1 MRVPDPD
8 ALVHLQF
15 RRFAGC
21 PVCNL
26 HLRSFAVRN
35 ADVLAAGVREAVVF
49 HAPAAEL
56 RPHVEDLPFPVVADP
71 GKKLYAEFGVESAK
85 RALLDPRAWPAIA
98 AGVLRSVWDI
108 VVHRR
113 PAPSLNPS
121 GGRFGLPADFLI
133 GPDGNCDVS
142 VDIRNSMGNQ
152 STTIRT
158 QPAKNG
164 ARPATLAARPANRS
178 NAGSLPERWLGR
190 GGRWMSLMPGSATPR
205 PHGRSRTPL
214 PVGPATRCWP
224 AVSDRP
230 VHFRAEVDGP
240 SALPL
245 CPAGPP

>member
-133 GPDGNCDVS
+133 GPDGKVLGVKYGEHANDQWS
-142 VDIRNSMGNQ
+142 V
-152 STTIRT
+152 
-158 QPAKNG
+158 AELLEL
-164 ARPATLAARPANRS
+164 ARRALPTAAVPGLQADGPP
-178 NAGSLPERWLGR
+178 AGSI
-190 GGRWMSLMPGSATPR
+190 PR
-205 PHGRSRTPL
+205 
-214 PVGPATRCWP
+214 
-224 AVSDRP
+224 
-230 VHFRAEVDGP
+230 
-240 SALPL
+240 
-245 CPAGPP
+245 